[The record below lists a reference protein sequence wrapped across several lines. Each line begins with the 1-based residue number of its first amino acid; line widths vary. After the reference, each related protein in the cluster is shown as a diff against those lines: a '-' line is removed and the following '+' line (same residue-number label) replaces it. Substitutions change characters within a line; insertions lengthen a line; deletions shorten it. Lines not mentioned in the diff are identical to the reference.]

1 MLVADAEH
9 IRRELALVAVERL
22 DGLALMRGAHDD
34 VAALDAAE
42 VERVHRLA
50 VFEHDVVRD
59 IDDIVDRAHAARA
72 QALAHPA
79 RGRRDPDIFH
89 HARGVARAEVA
100 VLNVNVDKLRDAA
113 AAAVRLGLMQL
124 ERTVERRARF
134 AGKADDRKAVGAVGR
149 DLELDDGIIEAE
161 DVRHVETRLGV
172 LLAQDE
178 NAVGDAVGEFLLL
191 GVQVLERADG
201 VALGVVGDKVALV
214 EVGAA
219 RIGHSG
225 RIAEV
230 EAGVERAVAQRGAF
244 KHLRR
249 HHGAVDLV
257 AGLDVGGDGGLILVD
272 GMIVVQDGRGRDN
285 GIGEVVLRR
294 HAELLER
301 AEHTVRLDA
310 AQRALFDLYT
320 ARQVRAVQR
329 GRDMVANVDV
339 PRARDDLHRLRLTD
353 VDLQDP
359 HMVGILVALHF
370 EHLAHDHVLEV
381 FVGALDGL
389 DLRAGE
395 RHIVVELLIGD
406 ILEVNE
412 LVEPITG

>member
-1 MLVADAEH
+1 
-9 IRRELALVAVERL
+9 
-22 DGLALMRGAHDD
+22 
-34 VAALDAAE
+34 
-42 VERVHRLA
+42 
-50 VFEHDVVRD
+50 
-59 IDDIVDRAHAARA
+59 
-72 QALAHPA
+72 
-79 RGRRDPDIFH
+79 
-89 HARGVARAEVA
+89 
-100 VLNVNVDKLRDAA
+100 
-113 AAAVRLGLMQL
+113 MQL

-191 GVQVLERADG
+191 GVQVLERADR
-201 VALGVVGDKVALV
+201 VALRVVRDKVALV

-230 EAGVERAVAQRGAF
+230 EASVERAVAQRGTF
-244 KHLRR
+244 KHPGGNNR
-249 HHGAVDLV
+249 AVDLV
-257 AGLDVGGDGGLILVD
+257 AGLDVSGDGGLRGVD
-272 GMIVVQDGRGRDN
+272 GMIVVQKRRGRDN
-285 GIGEVVLRR
+285 GIGEVMLRR
-294 HAELLER
+294 HAKLLER
-301 AEHTVRLDA
+301 AEHAVRLDA
-310 AQRALFDLYT
+310 AQFALFDLHA
-320 ARQVRAVQR
+320 ARQMRAVQR
-329 GRDMVANVDV
+329 CGDIVADVDV

-395 RHIVVELLIGD
+395 RHIVVELPIGD

-412 LVEPITG
+412 FVEPISA